1 MRMKR
6 KFTIIIFF
14 IVTMSIYGQSRNIV
28 SLDEAIWNSA
38 LQIQDTLNKE
48 STIIVYQFQSNNLS
62 LSDYVLKE
70 LFDRLVNSRKFI
82 VLDRTAQ
89 EVINAELD
97 FQFNQSAGMISDD
110 SLASLTKRI
119 GAEAIVTGSLDD
131 AGNEYRFRIRVIG
144 TETTAA
150 IASYVASV
158 NKNDRRITAFQPKPP
173 PNTGQKIGTG
183 ALNILLGLGSYL
195 EGDIAG
201 GVTLTAGYAVSAG
214 LFIIEATVLDWDNP
228 AVGVPATIGVTVAG
242 LTIVYGFARPF
253 IYNRSPQIATILD
266 NTKQKIIYTSDP
278 YGNNN
283 VGFQISYTI
292 KF

>member
-131 AGNEYRFRIRVIG
+131 AGNVMLTLNLEFLSQ
-144 TETTAA
+144 A
-150 IASYVASV
+150 
-158 NKNDRRITAFQPKPP
+158 NK
-173 PNTGQKIGTG
+173 
-183 ALNILLGLGSYL
+183 
-195 EGDIAG
+195 
-201 GVTLTAGYAVSAG
+201 
-214 LFIIEATVLDWDNP
+214 
-228 AVGVPATIGVTVAG
+228 
-242 LTIVYGFARPF
+242 VY
-253 IYNRSPQIATILD
+253 
-266 NTKQKIIYTSDP
+266 
-278 YGNNN
+278 
-283 VGFQISYTI
+283 
-292 KF
+292 